1 MDRVSGITQP
11 VDSSDGNRKSLK
23 KSFINNDCAITSS
36 SLILF
41 TFQSLII
48 LIIICVSAY
57 NLTVNKGDSNLWTA
71 LLSSAL
77 GYVLPNPKLK
87 YTEQK

>member
-1 MDRVSGITQP
+1 MDSNQ
-11 VDSSDGNRKSLK
+11 GNSKIIN

-41 TFQSLII
+41 VFQSLVI
-48 LIIICVSAY
+48 LIIICISAY
-57 NLTVNKGDSNLWTA
+57 NLTINKGDTNLWTA
-71 LLSSAL
+71 LLSSSL

-87 YTEQK
+87 YTSEEKK